1 MEYNLT
7 NGVWEL
13 TMACNMRC
21 KHCGS
26 SCDEDRQE
34 GELTT
39 EEALALCDELKEL
52 GMKVITL
59 SGGEPTLR
67 SDLSTIINRLVN
79 NGIMVNII
87 TNGWFIDEKL
97 AQQLK
102 LAGVTGVAVSIDGL
116 KSTHDQIRLDGS
128 FEKATTALKL
138 IKDHDILPAVITT
151 VNSVNIDELEGLHS
165 IFSDIGIDSWQ
176 LQLALP
182 MGNFKHN
189 TEFFLKPHHVNQL
202 IDFAHSK
209 MSEDMGIFLADNVGY
224 YNSKILELHQK
235 SIPDIGQWG
244 GCGAGKSI
252 IGILNNG
259 DITGCTSIR
268 DRQFIAGNIRERSLK
283 DIWYSEESFAW
294 NRKMKK
300 SQLKGL
306 CAKCQFSDC
315 LGGCIDSRLCMNGD
329 IHSHNE
335 YCSYYIEMKRIEDK
349 VALINDP
356 AKLLNNAYSLAN
368 KKQFQS
374 AEIVLSKLVSITPDS
389 IKPKEILGYVHYEL
403 GNYELCE
410 ETNRQIL
417 ISDPENAY
425 ASKGLGLALIK
436 QGQIEDGLGHMH
448 RAKNMKNANAEI
460 FYDLYVTHLL
470 LQQNSEAMKIK
481 EDARKCSDYS
491 DWEEQFNTAMSN
503 EVVDIAQ

>member
-26 SCDEDRQE
+26 SCEDRHE
-34 GELTT
+34 DELTT

-67 SDLSTIINRLVN
+67 SDLSVIVKRLVD

-87 TNGWFIDEKL
+87 TNGWFVDEAIVK
-97 AQQLK
+97 QLK
-102 LAGVTGVAVSIDGL
+102 ASGITGIAISIDGL
-116 KSTHDQIRLDGS
+116 KLTHDQIRVEGS
-128 FEKATTALKL
+128 FERGIAALRL
-138 IKDHDILPAVITT
+138 IKAHDVLPAVITT
-151 VNSVNIDELEGLHS
+151 VNSVNINELDGLNS
-165 IFSDIGIDSWQ
+165 LFREIGIDSWQ

-182 MGNFKHN
+182 MGNLKHN
-189 TEFFLKPHHVNQL
+189 TEFFLEPHHVNQL

-209 MSEDMGIFLADNVGY
+209 MSSEMGIFLADNVGY

-235 SIPDIGQWG
+235 SIPDVGQWG

-268 DRQFIAGNIRERSLK
+268 DKQFIAGNIRERSLK

-294 NRKMKK
+294 NRQMKK

-306 CAKCQFSDC
+306 CAKCQFNDC
-315 LGGCIDSRLCMNGD
+315 LGGCIDSRLCMNGN

-349 VALINDP
+349 VAQINDP
-356 AKLLNNAYSLAN
+356 VKLLNNAYSLAT

-374 AEIVLSKLVSITPDS
+374 AEIVLSKLMGITPDS
-389 IKPKEILGYVHYEL
+389 IDAKALLGYVHYEL

-410 ETNRQIL
+410 NTNRQL
-417 ISDPENAY
+417 LMSDPENAY
-425 ASKGLGLALIK
+425 ATKGLGLSLIK
-436 QGQIEDGLGHMH
+436 LGQTENGLGYMY
-448 RAKNMKNANAEI
+448 RAINMKNANAEI
-460 FYDLYVTHLL
+460 FYDLYVTHLSL
-470 LQQNSEAMKIK
+470 EQDAEAMKIK
-481 EDARKCSDYS
+481 EDAKKCDDYS
-491 DWEEQFNTAMSN
+491 IWEERFNKAVSN
-503 EVVDIAQ
+503 EVVDVVQ